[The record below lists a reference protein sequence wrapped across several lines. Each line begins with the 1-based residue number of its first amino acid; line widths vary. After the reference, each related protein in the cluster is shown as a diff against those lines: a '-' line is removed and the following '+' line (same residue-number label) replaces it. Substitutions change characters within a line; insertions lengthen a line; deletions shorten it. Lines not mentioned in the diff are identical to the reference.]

1 MDFDYARADDVSVSG
16 ILRIMPVIEKRSL
29 FPKLRIDFCSVFFFA
44 VFCLKL
50 ANFAL
55 ILFLSIPLPVLVF
68 ISGLAIESK
77 TDCEPEVTPFV
88 LESGGGVFWSSGSG
102 EGGFFLANGFNVF

>member
-1 MDFDYARADDVSVSG
+1 MEGKSQTG
-16 ILRIMPVIEKRSL
+16 HIEWKKFSL
-29 FPKLRIDFCSVFFFA
+29 FPKFRIDFCSVLFFFA

-55 ILFLSIPLPVLVF
+55 MLFLSIPLPVFVL

-77 TDCEPEVTPFV
+77 TDCEPDVVPFV
-88 LESGGGVFWSSGSG
+88 LASGGGVFWSSGSG
-102 EGGFFLANGFNVF
+102 EGGFFFANGFNVF